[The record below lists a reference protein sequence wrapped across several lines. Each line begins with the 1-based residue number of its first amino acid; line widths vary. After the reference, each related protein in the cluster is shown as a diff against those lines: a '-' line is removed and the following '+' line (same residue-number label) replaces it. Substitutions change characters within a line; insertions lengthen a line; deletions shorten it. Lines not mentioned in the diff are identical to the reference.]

1 MLFITNSQH
10 NETEMSQKGILVH
23 NAKIFTEKNTF
34 RGSLRIEG
42 ELIAEIFKGEVPEP
56 VLQNNTVIDA
66 SDLWLLPGVID
77 THVHFREPG
86 LTQKADMHSESRAAV
101 AGGVT
106 SFIDMPNTV
115 PQTTTLELWEA
126 KNRLAS
132 EKSLANYAF
141 YLGATNENKE
151 EIKNADPK
159 RVPGVKVFLG
169 ASTGN
174 MQVNDKAFLQ
184 WLFAES
190 PLMLTAHCEDM
201 SIIQRNIET
210 YKAQFGDDI
219 PIPNHYLIRSG
230 EACYKSTAAAVEMAL
245 KYKTR
250 LHIAHV
256 STAHELALFE
266 PGKPLAEKQIT
277 AEGCV
282 HYLWFDSRD
291 YEKLGARIKCNPAI
305 KAESDKKALIQA
317 IITNRLDTIATDH
330 APHLLSEKEGG
341 CLQAASGIPMV
352 QHSLP
357 AMLELARNGQFSV
370 EKVLEKMCYAPAT
383 LFKIR
388 KRGFVRKGYYADLV
402 LVNPTYPWEVGT
414 DNIVSKCGWSPFEGQ
429 EFHARVTHTF
439 VNGKLVYDNGV
450 FDESHN
456 GNPLHFND

>member
-1 MLFITNSQH
+1 MRVNITHSLRNGIK
-10 NETEMSQKGILVH
+10 MSQKGILVH

-42 ELIAEIFKGEVPEP
+42 EFIAEIFKGEVPESI
-56 VLQNNTVIDA
+56 LQNNTVIDA

-86 LTQKADMHSESRAAV
+86 LTQKADLYTESKAAV

-106 SFIDMPNTV
+106 SFFDMPNTV
-115 PQTTTLELWEA
+115 PQTTTLALWDE

-141 YLGATNENKE
+141 YLGATNENRE
-151 EIKNADPK
+151 QIKNADPK
-159 RVPGVKVFLG
+159 RIPGVKVFLG

-174 MQVNDKAFLQ
+174 MQVDDKEFLQ

-190 PLMLTAHCEDM
+190 PLMLMAHCEDM
-201 SIIQRNIET
+201 GTIQRNIDT
-210 YKAQFGDDI
+210 YKAQFGENI
-219 PIPNHYLIRSG
+219 PIPNHHLIRSG

-266 PGKPLAEKQIT
+266 AKPLAEKQIT

-282 HYLWFDSRD
+282 HYFWFDNRD
-291 YEKLGARIKCNPAI
+291 YETRGARVKCNPAI
-305 KAESDKKALIQA
+305 KTEADKKALIQA
-317 IITNRLDTIATDH
+317 LTTNKLDTVATDH
-330 APHLLSEKEGG
+330 APHLLSDKEGG
-341 CLQAASGIPMV
+341 CLQAASGIPLI
-352 QHSLP
+352 QHSLL
-357 AMLELARNGQFSV
+357 AMLEMARNGYFTV
-370 EKVLEKMCYAPAT
+370 EKAIEKMCYSPAT
-383 LFKIR
+383 LFKIQ

-402 LVNPTYPWEVGT
+402 LVNPNYPWTVDSG
-414 DNIVSKCGWSPFEGQ
+414 NVLSKCGWSPFEGQ
-429 EFHARVTHTF
+429 EFHARITHTF
-439 VNGKLVYDNGV
+439 VNGKLVYNNGD
-450 FDESHN
+450 FDESHKGKELLFN
-456 GNPLHFND
+456 G